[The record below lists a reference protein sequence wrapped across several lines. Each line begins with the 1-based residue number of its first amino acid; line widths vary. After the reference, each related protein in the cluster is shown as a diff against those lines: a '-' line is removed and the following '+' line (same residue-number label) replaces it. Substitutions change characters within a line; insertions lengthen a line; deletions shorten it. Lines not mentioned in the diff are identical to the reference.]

1 MYLRQLKI
9 LNSMTPNT
17 IWLSLAISGTTAT
30 LHMKYSYVLHI
41 VGPTWHSPTLS
52 PISKS
57 TSTSTHS
64 PTEPSWAAEVPRM
77 SISSMSTRFVIVTT
91 NARIRCEYGY
101 HDKDPWREW
110 EWKPV
115 IYECGSQWHGV
126 CGCFFADD
134 RTDSSI
140 NILTVPLKGGW
151 WRSACFWS
159 V

>member
-30 LHMKYSYVLHI
+30 LHMKYSYMLHI
-41 VGPTWHSPTLS
+41 VGLTWHSPTLS
-52 PISKS
+52 LISKS

-64 PTEPSWAAEVPRM
+64 PTEPSWTAQVPKDVNL
-77 SISSMSTRFVIVTT
+77 IDVNPVVIVTT
-91 NARIRCEYGY
+91 NARSRCEYGY
-101 HDKDPWREW
+101 HDKDPGREW

-115 IYECGSQWHGV
+115 IYKCGSQWHGV
-126 CGCFFADD
+126 CGCFFFADD

-151 WRSACFWS
+151 WQCACF
-159 V
+159 